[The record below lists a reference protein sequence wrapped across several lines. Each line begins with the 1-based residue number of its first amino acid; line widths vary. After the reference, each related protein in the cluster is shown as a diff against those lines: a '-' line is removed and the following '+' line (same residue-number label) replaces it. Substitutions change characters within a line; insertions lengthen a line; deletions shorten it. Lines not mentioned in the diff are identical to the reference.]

1 VGDASRVPNRKRWF
15 TARVVYRLSRIGV
28 LLVVLVMATQL
39 NRWSREGHPRFFQFM
54 NTPAGRLIA
63 NTFGAWR
70 PPSER
75 PPVIKPRFLMNSLE
89 REVQLEIEQAVWDR
103 IRLTHPHIEK
113 SPYQVT
119 HRDVRFRTELSGLR
133 MVVIP
138 PYLVL
143 TDARPQDVE
152 PTIEE
157 LKELRAEITKEFS
170 PLFTRSPG
178 KELIHIAYF
187 EKRSS
192 YDAYQRRHADGMS
205 QTSGY
210 YNPTVNLLVL
220 SNQSSLDDVDQE
232 VDQMM
237 ATARH
242 EATHQIFFTYGVHSD
257 HRIENEWL
265 IEGMASYCE
274 SGPFGSIAASQVRL
288 FNMAERSHQMIEI
301 DDLVNHR
308 SSKGLLAYGSTQLAY
323 SQSQLLVHFLMA
335 EENRSGFF
343 KYVEYIRDP
352 ANFQQVRDANRFQ
365 LLAEVLDMRPSELQ
379 ARWREHASAL

>member
-1 VGDASRVPNRKRWF
+1 M
-15 TARVVYRLSRIGV
+15 SRIGL
-28 LLVVLVMATQL
+28 LLVVLAMATQL
-39 NRWSREGHPRFFQFM
+39 NRWSREGHPRFFQFID
-54 NTPAGRLIA
+54 TPAGRVIA

-70 PPSER
+70 PSSER
-75 PPVIKPRFLMNSLE
+75 PPVIKPRFLMNSAE
-89 REVQLEIEQAVWDR
+89 REVQLEIEQAVQDR
-103 IRLTHPHIEK
+103 IRLTHPHIEE
-113 SPYQVT
+113 SPYRIT
-119 HRDVRFRTELSGLR
+119 HRDVRFRMELQGLN

-138 PYLVL
+138 PYLVM

-152 PTIEE
+152 PTVEE
-157 LKELRAEITKEFS
+157 LKSLRSEITKEFA

-178 KELIHIAYF
+178 KELIHVAYF
-187 EKRSS
+187 EKRRS
-192 YDAYQRRHADGMS
+192 YDAYQSLHAEAMI

-210 YNPTVNLLVL
+210 YNPTVNMLVL
-220 SNQSSLDDVDQE
+220 SNQSGYNDLGQETDQTI
-232 VDQMM
+232 

-265 IEGMASYCE
+265 IEGLASYCE

-288 FNMAERSHQMIEI
+288 FKSAALDHQLIEI

-308 SSKGLLAYGSTQLAY
+308 SEKGLLAYKPTQLAY

-335 EENRSGFF
+335 EENRGGFF

-352 ANFQQVRDANRFQ
+352 ANFRQVRDANRFQ
-365 LLAEVLDMRPSELQ
+365 LLAEILDLRPSELQ
-379 ARWREHASAL
+379 TRWREYAAAL